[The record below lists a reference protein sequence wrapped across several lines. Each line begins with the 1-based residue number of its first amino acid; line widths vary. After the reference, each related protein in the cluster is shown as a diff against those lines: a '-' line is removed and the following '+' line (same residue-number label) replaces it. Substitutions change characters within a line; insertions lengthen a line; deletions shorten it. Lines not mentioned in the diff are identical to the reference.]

1 MLRKFL
7 SSEYGIFRE
16 LFQHKQCSGV
26 ITRQP
31 LEKNVMLSGLIGVVA
46 SISTEEFLEQQQ
58 KDFMV
63 YRKREEEELFLLCGP
78 LSLVRNSCTPNVDII
93 KSGNVLSCQ
102 PTRHISAGEEI
113 SPGFDVFHSKEYSFS
128 GKENLETVSLL
139 SQQTLMGSPVPSSL
153 HRFSINVS
161 RVEEQTPEDDTDE
174 EELLNYDDVFGDYGN
189 RSDERLISIEDSN
202 SIAQNNSETQD
213 DTAENQPDNFILEED
228 IRSKFIYFAIAFS
241 TTRLSEYYCLIFKL
255 PGNYMYS
262 ELKKTSISK

>member
-1 MLRKFL
+1 
-7 SSEYGIFRE
+7 
-16 LFQHKQCSGV
+16 
-26 ITRQP
+26 
-31 LEKNVMLSGLIGVVA
+31 MLSGLIGVVA

-93 KSGNVLSCQ
+93 KSGKVLYCQ

-113 SPGFDVFHSKEYSFS
+113 SPGFEVFHSKEYSFS
-128 GKENLETVSLL
+128 GKENLDTVSLL
-139 SQQTLMGSPVPSSL
+139 SQQTLMGSPVPGKRPYFLSSTPLHCVRDPL

-174 EELLNYDDVFGDYGN
+174 EELLNYDDVFGDYDN
-189 RSDERLISIEDSN
+189 RSDARLISIEDSN
-202 SIAQNNSETQD
+202 SIAQNNRETQD
-213 DTAENQPDNFILEED
+213 VTAENQPDNFILEED

-241 TTRLSEYYCLIFKL
+241 TTRLSE
-255 PGNYMYS
+255 
-262 ELKKTSISK
+262 

>member
-1 MLRKFL
+1 MRSFL
-7 SSEYGIFRE
+7 TSEFVVFRE

-46 SISTEEFLEQQQ
+46 SMSTEEFLEQQQ

-93 KSGNVLSCQ
+93 KSGNVLYCQ
-102 PTRHISAGEEI
+102 PSRHISAGEEI
-113 SPGFDVFHSKEYSFS
+113 LLGFEVFHSKDYSFS
-128 GKENLETVSLL
+128 GKENLDTISLL
-139 SQQTLMGSPVPSSL
+139 SQQTLLSSPVPMKRPYFLSSTPLHRVRDPL

-161 RVEEQTPEDDTDE
+161 RVEEKTPKDDTDE
-174 EELLNYDDVFGDYGN
+174 EELLNYDDVFGDYG
-189 RSDERLISIEDSN
+189 DARLITIEDSN

-228 IRSKFIYFAIAFS
+228 IRSRFIYFAIAFS
-241 TTRLSEYYCLIFKL
+241 TTRLSE
-255 PGNYMYS
+255 
-262 ELKKTSISK
+262 

>member
-1 MLRKFL
+1 MQWSHHQTAVR
-7 SSEYGIFRE
+7 
-16 LFQHKQCSGV
+16 
-26 ITRQP
+26 
-31 LEKNVMLSGLIGVVA
+31 KNVMLSGLIGVVA

-113 SPGFDVFHSKEYSFS
+113 SSGFDVFHSKEYSFS
-128 GKENLETVSLL
+128 GKENLDTVSLL
-139 SQQTLMGSPVPSSL
+139 SQQTLMGSPVPVKRPYFLSSNPLHRVRDPL
-153 HRFSINVS
+153 HRFSNNVS

-228 IRSKFIYFAIAFS
+228 IRSKFIYFAIAFL